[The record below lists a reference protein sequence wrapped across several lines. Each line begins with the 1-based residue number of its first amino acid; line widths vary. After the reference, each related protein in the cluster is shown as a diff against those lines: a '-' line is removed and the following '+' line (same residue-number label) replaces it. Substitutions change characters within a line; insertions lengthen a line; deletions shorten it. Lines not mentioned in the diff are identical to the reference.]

1 MTFETHDA
9 FFSYDSSSRLI
20 KQKNNLTLDE
30 IGLKQNILRVPL
42 SRIPFK
48 DTQERKRGVLQWNLE
63 EKEFGSISLDA
74 FVRKLASN
82 EDLLSWKNVG
92 TLKARYTKK
101 IFNFR
106 SFVGFHYRGLVEISK
121 VFSFSRPSLLPLRP
135 SVPRNA

>member
-1 MTFETHDA
+1 MALNETPFE
-9 FFSYDSSSRLI
+9 
-20 KQKNNLTLDE
+20 
-30 IGLKQNILRVPL
+30 PL
-42 SRIPFK
+42 SRIPFVK
-48 DTQERKRGVLQWNLE
+48 DTQERKRGGRLQWNLE

-74 FVRKLASN
+74 FVRNLASN

-121 VFSFSRPSLLPLRP
+121 VFSFSRPSPPSFPLQAFRGMLEIFRAN
-135 SVPRNA
+135 VKR